1 MQAKEAAEVEI
12 IRLLKA
18 GKDSYISG
26 QALSAAL
33 GVSRTAVWKH
43 IEKAREMGFSI
54 EALPSKGYRLN
65 TSADA
70 PFNGIEVSSGLE
82 TGFIGRNICFYPSLD
97 STNMKAFELGRQ
109 GAPEGTAV
117 IADSQTGGKG
127 RLGRRW
133 ESPAGANLYTSII
146 LRPGIP
152 PRHAHNLTFL
162 SAVAV
167 AETVERFSPV
177 RPTVKW
183 PNDILL
189 DGKKVAGILM
199 EMDSEPDRV
208 HFVVAGIG
216 VNINIKVT
224 AFPDR
229 LRPMAT
235 SLYEKSGKETNRAV
249 FTCVLYSSLEKWYK
263 VYREKGFLP
272 LMEAWK
278 GFFASVGK
286 TVTVRSFDSVIEG
299 VCLGVDDDDGALLV
313 KTRAGAIE
321 RVVSGDVE
329 IKRDGL

>member
-43 IEKAREMGFSI
+43 IEKARGMGFSI
-54 EALPSKGYRLN
+54 EASPSKGYRLN
-65 TSADA
+65 TSAGA
-70 PFNGIEVSSGLE
+70 PFNGVEVSSGLKTE
-82 TGFIGRNICFYPSLD
+82 YIGRNIHFYPSLD
-97 STNMKAFELGRQ
+97 STNMLAFELAGT

-133 ESPAGANLYTSII
+133 ESPAGVNLYTSII

-152 PRHAHNLTFL
+152 PRYAHNLTFL

-199 EMDSEPDRV
+199 EMHSEPDRV

-216 VNINIKVT
+216 VNINIRGETFTDTLK
-224 AFPDR
+224 PI
-229 LRPMAT
+229 AT
-235 SLYEKSGKETNRAV
+235 SLYEKSGKETDRAG
-249 FTCVLYSSLEKWYK
+249 FTCVLYSSFEKWYK
-263 VYREKGFLP
+263 IYKEKGFFP
-272 LMEAWK
+272 VMEAWK

-286 TVTVRSFDSVIEG
+286 IITVRSFDSVIEG
-299 VCLGVDDDDGALLV
+299 VCLGVDADGALLV
-313 KTRAGAIE
+313 KTQAGATE
-321 RVVSGDVE
+321 RIISGDVE
-329 IKRDGL
+329 TKRDSL